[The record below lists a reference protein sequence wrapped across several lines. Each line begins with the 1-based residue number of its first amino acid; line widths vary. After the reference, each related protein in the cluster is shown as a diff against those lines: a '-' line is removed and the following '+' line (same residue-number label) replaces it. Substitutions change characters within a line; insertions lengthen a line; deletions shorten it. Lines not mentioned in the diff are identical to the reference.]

1 MADRVPAEMA
11 DAHMIRALGLVVSVA
26 DYEDLPAVTR
36 DDLVQLAEC
45 DQAKRAQ
52 AARVSESQSRRHRV

>member
-1 MADRVPAEMA
+1 MSDRVPAEMA

-26 DYEDLPAVTR
+26 DCDDLPAVTR
-36 DDLVQLAEC
+36 DDLVQFAEC

-52 AARVSESQSRRHRV
+52 AARSAEVQSGRRRV